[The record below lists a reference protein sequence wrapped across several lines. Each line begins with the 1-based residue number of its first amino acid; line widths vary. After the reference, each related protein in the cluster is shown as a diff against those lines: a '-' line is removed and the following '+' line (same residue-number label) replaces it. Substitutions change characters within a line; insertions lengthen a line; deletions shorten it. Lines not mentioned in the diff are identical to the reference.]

1 MFEEIREIIADQ
13 IGIDAGEIKETS
25 SFKEDLGID
34 SLDLFEIVMQLEEKY
49 DVEIDSNEL
58 EDVKTIKDVIEFLNK
73 KIA

>member
-13 IGIDAGEIKETS
+13 IGVDQSEIKETS

-49 DVEIDSNEL
+49 DVEIDSSEL
-58 EDVKTIKDVIEFLNK
+58 EDVKNIKDVIDFLDK
-73 KIA
+73 KKA